1 MYDGWING
9 NLAASADVTKHGF
22 AVVIYTGCY
31 AMRSESVGKEYD
43 IRSNGLGTLY
53 HSLAQR
59 ISDVSCAH
67 KRAAQSITHSKCD
80 KLQLDIAT
88 AVDYKNFYLQSN
100 AFYVISSHSRV

>member
-43 IRSNGLGTLY
+43 IHSNGLGTLY
-53 HSLAQR
+53 HSLA
-59 ISDVSCAH
+59 
-67 KRAAQSITHSKCD
+67 
-80 KLQLDIAT
+80 
-88 AVDYKNFYLQSN
+88 
-100 AFYVISSHSRV
+100 